1 MDIPTILAEL
11 DKIQREFD
19 RMGNSYSQSN
29 PGVMM
34 ERSSMRRRQSV
45 LYAQLATATA
55 TATAPA
61 VTNNNSSHPQDGLG
75 ARK

>member
-45 LYAQLATATA
+45 LYAQLAAA
-55 TATAPA
+55 PAPA

>member
-11 DKIQREFD
+11 DKIQLEFD

-45 LYAQLATATA
+45 LYAQLAAGAATA
-55 TATAPA
+55 AA

>member
-45 LYAQLATATA
+45 LYAQLAAA

>member
-29 PGVMM
+29 PGVMI

-55 TATAPA
+55 TAAA
-61 VTNNNSSHPQDGLG
+61 ATNNNSSHPQDGLG

>member
-45 LYAQLATATA
+45 LYAQLAAA
-55 TATAPA
+55 APA
-61 VTNNNSSHPQDGLG
+61 VTNNNSSHRQDGLS